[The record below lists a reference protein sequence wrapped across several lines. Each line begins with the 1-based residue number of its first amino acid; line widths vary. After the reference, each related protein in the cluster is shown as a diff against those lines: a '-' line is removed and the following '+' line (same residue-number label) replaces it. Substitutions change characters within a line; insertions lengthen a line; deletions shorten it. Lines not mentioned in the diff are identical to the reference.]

1 MEKISCI
8 EKKISEGYEEDSY
21 ALFHIIEVILV
32 LSLVTVF
39 IGTIFI
45 VSNQV
50 RNMESKV
57 LQDAWSLRLTSII
70 NSRAI
75 LTNQVLHTL
84 QYPGFSNNMCEA
96 IGIPNMTNYLEKILS
111 ADIFTSFKPFFDRF
125 NSGKMDQLLI
135 NYILDKKYK
144 KDGIRWSGNIGKI
157 TYVKMVNLLRQLQ
170 ANDIQTGQYKRHS
183 ISVLLSYYH
192 SFY

>member
-1 MEKISCI
+1 LDKIACI
-8 EKKISEGYEEDSY
+8 EQKISEGYEEDSY

-45 VSNQV
+45 VSNQG

-96 IGIPNMTNYLEKILS
+96 IGIAHMTNYLEKILS
-111 ADIFTSFKPFFDRF
+111 TDIFTSFKPFFDR
-125 NSGKMDQLLI
+125 
-135 NYILDKKYK
+135 
-144 KDGIRWSGNIGKI
+144 
-157 TYVKMVNLLRQLQ
+157 
-170 ANDIQTGQYKRHS
+170 
-183 ISVLLSYYH
+183 
-192 SFY
+192 